1 MASARLVLATRNPH
15 KVGELQAILLDAGV
29 DVSLVGMDAFPHVP
43 DVVEDGLTFA
53 ANALKKARET
63 ATATQLPCLADD
75 SGLCVDALNGMPGV
89 FSARWSGRHG
99 DDAAN
104 LDLVL
109 AQLSDVAD
117 GLRGARFECAAALA
131 LPSGQ
136 ERVVSGT
143 VEGRLLRAR
152 RGSGGFGYDP
162 IFLPDGHERHDR
174 GDVRGGEERHLPP
187 RARLPRPRARDHRAR
202 HRAPGLTY
210 WRQDRTAPHTSGPS
224 RCGEQRPGP

>member
-1 MASARLVLATRNPH
+1 MTAARLVLATRNPH
-15 KVGELQAILLDAGV
+15 KVGELEAILREVGL
-29 DVSLVGMDAFPHVP
+29 DVSLVGMDAFPAVP

-63 ATATQLPCLADD
+63 AAATQLPCLADD

-117 GLRGARFECAAALA
+117 QLRRARFECAAALA
-131 LPSGQ
+131 LPSGE
-136 ERVVSGT
+136 ERVASGA
-143 VEGRLLRAR
+143 VEGMLLRAR

-162 IFLPDGHERHDR
+162 IFLPHGHDR
-174 GDVRGGEERHLPP
+174 TTAEMSAAEKNAISHRG
-187 RARLPRPRARDHRAR
+187 RAFRAL
-202 HRAPGLTY
+202 APAVTELVV
-210 WRQDRTAPHTSGPS
+210 AP
-224 RCGEQRPGP
+224 

>member
-1 MASARLVLATRNPH
+1 MTAARFVLATRNPH
-15 KVGELQAILLDAGV
+15 KVGELEAILHEAGV
-29 DVSLVGMDAFPHVP
+29 DVSLVGMDAFPAVP

-53 ANALKKARET
+53 ANAVKKARET
-63 ATATQLPCLADD
+63 AHATQLPCLADD

-117 GLRGARFECAAALA
+117 DFRGARFECAAALA

-136 ERVVSGT
+136 ERVVSGV

-162 IFLPDGHERHDR
+162 IFLPHGHDR
-174 GDVRGGEERHLPP
+174 TTAEMSAVEKNAISHRG
-187 RARLPRPRARDHRAR
+187 RAFRALVPAITDLVV
-202 HRAPGLTY
+202 AP
-210 WRQDRTAPHTSGPS
+210 
-224 RCGEQRPGP
+224 

>member
-15 KVGELQAILLDAGV
+15 KVGELQAILLHAGV

-53 ANALKKARET
+53 SNALKKARET

-162 IFLPDGHERHDR
+162 IFLPDDHEVTTAEMSAAEKNAISHR
-174 GDVRGGEERHLPP
+174 G
-187 RARLPRPRARDHRAR
+187 RAFRALVPAITELVN
-202 HRAPGLTY
+202 APQG
-210 WRQDRTAPHTSGPS
+210 
-224 RCGEQRPGP
+224 